1 MEEAEKELERRSKF
15 LNSLILN
22 KKKKKSTEH
31 QQQDD
36 KNNIK
41 LNNSIHVKACDMSLP
56 LQKHAF
62 QFARDHLDSMPS
74 KKPDSKH
81 LALSLKKVTLLSLF
95 FSKIC
100 FWLVIFDPWFVVLC
114 WKLFWLGLS
123 LNVWYFMFLCLVIH
137 LEVTDWFYMFGCSR
151 VEIQNWF

>member
-15 LNSLILN
+15 LNSLIQN
-22 KKKKKSTEH
+22 KKKKSTEQPEQKQEKEQEH
-31 QQQDD
+31 DY

-62 QFARDHLDSMPS
+62 QFARDHLDSMPT

-81 LALSLKKVTLLSLF
+81 LALSLKKVTLLSF
-95 FSKIC
+95 FFFLIY
-100 FWLVIFDPWFVVLC
+100 F
-114 WKLFWLGLS
+114 LGCDL
-123 LNVWYFMFLCLVIH
+123 
-137 LEVTDWFYMFGCSR
+137 
-151 VEIQNWF
+151 